1 LDPDADEMNAGPQTW
16 AQDRSDRTI
25 LMPWVKFLWESYC
38 QCLELLRTNSRVERL
53 YHNIAQQAF
62 KFCLKYQR
70 KTEFRKL
77 CDKLRNHLDLIVKQV
92 SLCIAIF
99 WK

>member
-1 LDPDADEMNAGPQTW
+1 MMNSNIVIIKDWRRVSCLRLFSP
-16 AQDRSDRTI
+16 
-25 LMPWVKFLWESYC
+25 

-77 CDKLRNHLDLIVKQV
+77 CDKLRY
-92 SLCIAIF
+92 IAIVSGDT
-99 WK
+99 WNDVIS